1 MNDAMVVGGL
11 FVVLGIALLTGV
23 GWLYA
28 QARES
33 VSWPSTSGRIVSADR
48 EASTGR
54 GQGTTS
60 YRLVLSYEYS
70 VAAQRFAGHRVSFGD
85 LFFTWTRSSSEAE
98 RRRQR
103 YPPGGEVTVWYDA
116 KRPERCTLVNGLGDA
131 PFYPAISVALI
142 LAAAGVAAMLGLIR
156 VG

>member
-48 EASTGR
+48 ETSTGR

-60 YRLVLSYEYS
+60 YRLVLTYEYS
-70 VAAQRFAGHRVSFGD
+70 VAGRRLSGHRVSFGD
-85 LFFTWTRSSSEAE
+85 LLWTWSRSSSEVE

-131 PFYPAISVALI
+131 PFHPTLLVGLI